1 MFDSRFEI
9 MNVFSKYGLRQDL
22 KDGKAHKY
30 DSINDFDEL
39 RVAMRT
45 VEEERKLK
53 LNQSINMIKLWE
65 DGVPLAPKIPVSD
78 RWGL

>member
-22 KDGKAHKY
+22 QDGTAHKY

-53 LNQSINMIKLWE
+53 LKLK
-65 DGVPLAPKIPVSD
+65 VLT
-78 RWGL
+78 